1 MSLMLPNI
9 TLECFP
15 FQSTATSI
23 FVRRVRVYSRGP
35 ADYKWLIWKGLRKEN
50 HLAHLTGAS
59 LVIKSFIK
67 LTPKCKAQKTV
78 GKQEGQEGFS
88 GIHLQLKKKKSSS
101 STKYPS
107 FYQAMETLLFS
118 SDPHNVPRIEVS
130 IWPKVSDFILV
141 GNCGISTPPKCVYF
155 NGH

>member
-1 MSLMLPNI
+1 MSLMLPYI

-35 ADYKWLIWKGLRKEN
+35 ANYKWLILKGWPKEN

-59 LVIKSFIK
+59 LVIKKFYKVDTQVQS
-67 LTPKCKAQKTV
+67 P
-78 GKQEGQEGFS
+78 EDS
-88 GIHLQLKKKKSSS
+88 GRARRSRRLLWDSSSTKEKKSSS

-107 FYQAMETLLFS
+107 FYQAIETLLFS
-118 SDPHNVPRIEVS
+118 SDPHNGPRIEVS

-141 GNCGISTPPKCVYF
+141 GNCLISTPSKCVC
-155 NGH
+155 